1 VAAKGIRLHA
11 KIGGFKVQK
20 ESFNVANVKCGGC
33 ATTIKQGLLDVVGVD
48 DVEVDI
54 AEGRVEVSGKVLTR
68 MALQNKLTELGYPV
82 R

>member
-1 VAAKGIRLHA
+1 
-11 KIGGFKVQK
+11 VQK